1 MNKSGNQKGNL
12 SYLAGTKK
20 RSDSLI
26 ESRSGSASGGTTM
39 TFLKERERSD
49 DNDARAFLL
58 SNTAEERVEGL
69 GIFMID
75 RSLALRLNGPWAAS
89 SEDGPRRS
97 SFHKAG
103 RERKTQ
109 DARALFLTTRL
120 EERAEFSGSSPIALS
135 SAHQR
140 RDIAKFFSRSHDA
153 LSRVYDDAAGSVI
166 ETHEHAGDFKEP

>member
-1 MNKSGNQKGNL
+1 ML
-12 SYLAGTKK
+12 
-20 RSDSLI
+20 
-26 ESRSGSASGGTTM
+26 
-39 TFLKERERSD
+39 
-49 DNDARAFLL
+49 
-58 SNTAEERVEGL
+58 
-69 GIFMID
+69 D

-166 ETHEHAGDFKEP
+166 ETHEHAGDFKEPQCTCHVAETIPLRKCRMTRHNSRRAAFNRFPSPQRQECPLSLLPYRPSPQKPERQIAH

>member
-1 MNKSGNQKGNL
+1 ML
-12 SYLAGTKK
+12 
-20 RSDSLI
+20 
-26 ESRSGSASGGTTM
+26 
-39 TFLKERERSD
+39 
-49 DNDARAFLL
+49 
-58 SNTAEERVEGL
+58 
-69 GIFMID
+69 D

-89 SEDGPRRS
+89 SEGGPRRS

-140 RDIAKFFSRSHDA
+140 RDIAKFYSRSHQA
-153 LSRVYDDAAGSVI
+153 VIRVYDAAQNLI
-166 ETHEHAGDFKEP
+166 ETHEHKGESKSRSALVCCRKRFRFLNAE